1 MSVRRGVGG
10 LAVAAGLLCAGA
22 AALTT
27 AARYLPPT
35 SAPTA
40 PDTWGVV
47 TAFTDYGLA
56 GYAAALV
63 LLGLGL
69 VLRRSRTG
77 LGLTVLALVLSVL
90 HASWVGPAFVPGPR
104 PAGSGPTIRVLA
116 ANLYFGRADPAAVA
130 AAARAADVLVL
141 TEVTAPARQRLRD
154 LGVEQDLPY
163 AGGGELPT
171 RGAAGTLV
179 LSRFPVRATEPLPS
193 EVEHQNWLVTLDV
206 AGFGPVQV
214 AAVHPSPPRQGRTV
228 WAADHRLL
236 RAALARGSGP
246 TIVAGDFNAVPSH
259 WPMRRLRADGFRTSV
274 DLAGAGWQPTW
285 PADRSGLPPVVAI
298 DHVLLSPEFTAT
310 AAGVQRI
317 PGSDHLAVTAT
328 VVPVG

>member
-1 MSVRRGVGG
+1 MSARATIGRFAMAG
-10 LAVAAGLLCAGA
+10 GLLCTGL

-27 AARYLPPT
+27 AARYVPPT

-40 PDTWGVV
+40 PDTWGAL

-56 GYAAALV
+56 GYAAAVV

-69 VLRRSRTG
+69 ALRRSRTG
-77 LGLTVLALVLSVL
+77 VVLTGLAVALSVL

-104 PAGSGPTIRVLA
+104 AAGPGPVVRVLS
-116 ANLYFGRADPAAVA
+116 ANLYFGRADVAAVA
-130 AAARAADVLVL
+130 AAARQADVLVL

-154 LGVEQDLPY
+154 LGVEQDLAY
-163 AGGGELPT
+163 AGGGELPD
-171 RGAAGTLV
+171 RGPAGTLV
-179 LSRFPVRATEPLPS
+179 LSRFPVRATRPLPA
-193 EVEHQNWLVTLDV
+193 EVEHQNWLVILDV
-206 AGFGPVQV
+206 PGLGPLRV
-214 AAVHPSPPRQGRTV
+214 AAVHPSPPLRGRST

-236 RAALARGSGP
+236 RAALAGGTGP

-259 WPMRRLRADGFRTSV
+259 WPMRRLREDGYRTST
-274 DLAGAGWQPTW
+274 DLAGAGWHPTW
-285 PADRSGLPPVVAI
+285 PANRRRLPPVVAI
-298 DHVLLSPEFTAT
+298 DHVLLSPELTAR

-328 VVPVG
+328 VAPVG